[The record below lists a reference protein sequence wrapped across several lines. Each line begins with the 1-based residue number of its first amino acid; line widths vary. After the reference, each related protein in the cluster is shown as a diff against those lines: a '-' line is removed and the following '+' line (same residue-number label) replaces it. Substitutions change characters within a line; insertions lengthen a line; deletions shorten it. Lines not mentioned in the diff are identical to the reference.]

1 MNPTSLDKQSGA
13 ADDGHIARI
22 VRLETQMENVTSVL
36 SSLQRTQESLQR
48 GQEALQRTQEQTHR
62 AMMET
67 MMAQFVTLRDRIDA
81 VQQYTMDRLDRL
93 DARTT
98 ERIDKLTFWMIGF
111 TVSNLIAVLGIVVR
125 LAVT

>member
-13 ADDGHIARI
+13 ADDGHIVHI

>member
-36 SSLQRTQESLQR
+36 SSLQH
-48 GQEALQRTQEQTHR
+48 GQQALQRTQEQNQQ
-62 AMMET
+62 A
-67 MMAQFVTLRDRIDA
+67 MMAQFVALRDRIDA